1 MLKNMKKT
9 FQGEHRVTTPTATE
23 SVLPWKRMED
33 DKDDSETNKQTEF
46 PSWANNKVC
55 SATSS
60 WNQILSEIYFPSQE
74 YLAYS
79 SPSATFL
86 GKL

>member
-1 MLKNMKKT
+1 MKNDKT

-55 SATSS
+55 FATRS
-60 WNQILSEIYFPSQE
+60 WSQILSEIYFPAGVLSLQLTKC
-74 YLAYS
+74 Y
-79 SPSATFL
+79 FL
-86 GKL
+86 R